1 MKALHVLN
9 CIFLFLITSN
19 ISAQVGI
26 NNSNPD
32 PTAALDITSVTGGL
46 LIPRMTETNRGQID
60 TPAVGLIIYQTDGT
74 PGFYYNNGS
83 AWVRLGDDGAADWEL
98 LGNAG
103 TNPNTNFIGTTDA
116 QDFVVRTNNTERARI
131 DSSGN
136 IGIGTS
142 APIAKLEVNQ
152 TAAVD
157 AILIDHSGVAG
168 NSLEIKQTDATNE
181 NSAVFVQNTGLGNLF
196 TAQNL
201 NTGAS
206 GAGLYVEQNGTGI
219 YSRGLE
225 ISMDAEN
232 IASGTSIY
240 HKGTGRG
247 IYLNLSNTSNASTG
261 FDLRHY
267 GNGRGIYLNL
277 SNTTNSLR
285 GLDLQY
291 NGIGRA
297 GNIYLSNTDNT
308 EIGLGIFHDGSGT
321 GIYSST
327 EDDAIVGIVTGNK
340 GNAGTFVVSSDSADQ
355 DAIGVQVI
363 YNGTGE
369 SASGGGNAMEVV
381 HNGTNGN
388 GVEIFMGDPYANTTS
403 DYQALVVGHYGTG
416 SSNFSYNS
424 KSAIK
429 AFNYSA
435 DSAVQVFNSGNEG
448 GGGIESFTSSDSS
461 INESTSIYA
470 VSRGDNDVYG
480 IGVWGYGSR
489 YGVVGSASSNGTIS
503 AYGLFSNGDMSGTG
517 AKAFTIDYPL
527 DPENKVLRHYS
538 IQSNEILN
546 LYRGVL
552 KLDANG
558 EAVVNLPKY
567 FDAININPTYQLTA
581 IGTATQPYV
590 NTEIKNNKFT
600 IKGEPN
606 TKVSWTVHAQRNDPT
621 IRYFNKN
628 GKDYSREVYEKPVQ
642 MKGKYYSPEAYG
654 KDKTYGIHYKPAQRK
669 TAKEAKSFAK
679 QLRTQSF
686 KFEDEQAETNLT
698 EKQKVLVPSSVKE
711 TEN

>member
-1 MKALHVLN
+1 MNALHILN
-9 CIFLFLITSN
+9 CIFLFIITSN

-26 NNSNPD
+26 NNSSPD

-83 AWVRLGDDGAADWEL
+83 AWVRLGDDGEADWEL

-103 TNPNTNFIGTTDA
+103 TNPNTNFIGTTDV

-157 AILIDHSGVAG
+157 AILIDHSGVTG

-181 NSAVFVQNTGLGNLF
+181 NSAVFVQNSGLG
-196 TAQNL
+196 T
-201 NTGAS
+201 
-206 GAGLYVEQNGTGI
+206 GLYVEQNGTGI
-219 YSRGLE
+219 FSRGLE
-225 ISMDAEN
+225 INMDADN
-232 IASGTSIY
+232 IASGTSIF
-240 HKGTGRG
+240 HQGTGRG
-247 IYLNLSNTSNASTG
+247 IYL
-261 FDLRHY
+261 D
-267 GNGRGIYLNL
+267 L
-277 SNTTNSLR
+277 SNTTNSSR
-285 GLDLQY
+285 GFDLQY
-291 NGIGRA
+291 HGIGRA
-297 GNIYLSNTDNT
+297 GNIYLSNADNA
-308 EIGLGIFHDGSGT
+308 EIGLGIFHNGSGT
-321 GIYSST
+321 GIYSQAV
-327 EDDAIVGIVTGNK
+327 DDAVVGIVTGNK
-340 GNAGTFVVSSDSADQ
+340 GNAGTFVVNSESADQ

-369 SASGGGNAMEVV
+369 SGFGGGNAMEVV

-388 GVEIFMGDPYANTTS
+388 GVEIFMGDPNKIAGTDNTTS
-403 DYQALVVGHYGTG
+403 DYQALTVAHFGKGTTNG
-416 SSNFSYNS
+416 NDS
-424 KSAIK
+424 KSAIR
-429 AFNYSA
+429 AYNYSA
-435 DSAVQVFNSGNEG
+435 DAAVQVFNSGYEG
-448 GGGIESFTSSDSS
+448 GHGIESYTYSDNPT
-461 INESTSIYA
+461 NESISIYGN
-470 VSRGDNDVYG
+470 SQGDNDVYG

-489 YGVVGSASSNGTIS
+489 YGVVGSASTNGTIS
-503 AYGLFSNGDMSGTG
+503 SYGLFSYGDMSGTG

-538 IQSNEILN
+538 IESNEILN

-590 NTEIKNNKFT
+590 NTEIKNNQFT
-600 IKGEPN
+600 VKGEPN

-628 GKDYSREVYEKPVQ
+628 GKDYSREVFDKPVQ

-654 KDKTYGIHYKPAQRK
+654 KDKTYGINYKPAQRK
-669 TAKEAKSFAK
+669 TAIEAKSFDNQQRIK
-679 QLRTQSF
+679 SY
-686 KFEDEQAETNLT
+686 KFEDEQAATNSMK
-698 EKQKVLVPSSVKE
+698 KQKIEVPSSIKVSEK
-711 TEN
+711 